1 MEAQGFKFFKCAPF
15 EKVVDKSNTEKTK
28 KYGLDTLSSIRKAF
42 PELNVRVDFH
52 ERFSPESFYKIIP
65 DLEALEIDWI
75 EEPFAMG
82 PEYTELRQKTSL
94 KIAAGELYWGSE
106 NFRAIMESQWAD
118 VIMPDV
124 KHVGGFGPLL
134 GLIEMGKGKIEVSP
148 HNPSGP
154 VSTAASLHAAA
165 LYPENVKSLEYAF
178 DAARTRKSYGE
189 RVEDGNLYLSDKPGW
204 GIKVEN

>member
-1 MEAQGFKFFKCAPF
+1 
-15 EKVVDKSNTEKTK
+15 
-28 KYGLDTLSSIRKAF
+28 
-42 PELNVRVDFH
+42 
-52 ERFSPESFYKIIP
+52 
-65 DLEALEIDWI
+65 
-75 EEPFAMG
+75 MG

-178 DAARTRKSYGE
+178 DAARTRKAYGE